1 LKGCFV
7 VVVVLVGR
15 GGGVV
20 VVGGGVLLLMFPNRS
35 FQLTRGHK
43 GSPTIVVSAKLE
55 LCSAP
60 PPPAAPEPGTAGG
73 WVFGVRG
80 SPFAGHLRRR
90 RGAAIKARQRHEV
103 LRAPIAKDTLRLP
116 PASAEVYPAMHPP

>member
-35 FQLTRGHK
+35 FQLTRRHN

-55 LCSAP
+55 LCSASNSQGK
-60 PPPAAPEPGTAGG
+60 GTAMGA
-73 WVFGVRG
+73 G
-80 SPFAGHLRRR
+80 SFSL
-90 RGAAIKARQRHEV
+90 
-103 LRAPIAKDTLRLP
+103 
-116 PASAEVYPAMHPP
+116 VYPHSMTTLGGSALL